1 VTHILLVEDEGPKR
15 ENIRSLLKQ
24 MALLDGVYEARSVG
38 SAVRALRNRRY
49 DLVILDMSLPTFDIE
64 ADASGGRP
72 QGFGGVEVLRYMD
85 RFKIETPSIVLTA
98 FEAFGEGGKE
108 LDLRSLEETVRR
120 DHPRT
125 FADLVF
131 YNSMFSTW
139 RDDLRQKIE
148 KALRR

>member
-1 VTHILLVEDEGPKR
+1 MSRILLVEDEAPKR
-15 ENIRSLLKQ
+15 ENIRSLLQQ
-24 MALLDGVYEARSVG
+24 MDLLDGVQEAHSVG
-38 SAVRALRNRRY
+38 SAVRALRSGQY
-49 DLVILDMSLPTFDIE
+49 DLVLLDMSLPTFDIE

-85 RFKIETPSIVLTA
+85 RFRIKTPSIVVTA

-108 LDLRSLEETVRR
+108 LDLQALEETVRR
-120 DHPRT
+120 DHPGT
-125 FADLVF
+125 FRDLVF

-148 KALRR
+148 KALAG